1 MTHRLIDEVR
11 SNRVESFYAPVKAGN
26 KRMLSVLRHLG
37 LPERERVEDGERT
50 VEVGLSYKGSQR
62 MG

>member
-1 MTHRLIDEVR
+1 VR

-26 KRMLSVLRHLG
+26 KRMLSVLRHLD

-50 VEVGLSYKGSQR
+50 VEVGLSYEGSQR
-62 MG
+62 TG